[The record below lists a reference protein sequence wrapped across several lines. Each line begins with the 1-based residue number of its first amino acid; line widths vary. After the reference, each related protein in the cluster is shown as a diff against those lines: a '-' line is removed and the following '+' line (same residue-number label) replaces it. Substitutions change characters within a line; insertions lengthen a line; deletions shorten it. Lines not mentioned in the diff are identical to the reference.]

1 MAIASG
7 TQGTCS
13 WNIDDNGKLTIKPT
27 NGSSGDLQFDN
38 PIALNYNPY
47 PWGAYASQITSVVLS
62 GSISNTPTVYFS
74 VDNNFQSMFSYCTK
88 LTSVSGLG

>member
-27 NGSSGDLQFDN
+27 SGSNGDLQFD
-38 PIALNYNPY
+38 PSFVYFIDYSKY
-47 PWGAYASQITSVVLS
+47 PWY
-62 GSISNTPTVYFS
+62 
-74 VDNNFQSMFSYCTK
+74 D
-88 LTSVSGLG
+88 